1 MTGQAKKRV
10 GRLRQW
16 LAGGLLALSASA
28 AFAQVQGLP
37 PDVIRAWKATKLP
50 DSSLS
55 LVVQELGGPRMVALN
70 AKEPRNPASVM
81 KLVTTWAAL
90 SELGPNYVWR
100 TEFMTAPGARPDA
113 RGVLAGPLYL
123 RAGGDPQFLMQ
134 DLWALL
140 RELRLRGVKQIN
152 DLIIDRS
159 IFGQVAIDPGAFD
172 GAPDR
177 AYNASPDALMVGFG
191 AQRLLFTPDAAAQ
204 KWVPLIDPPL
214 PGLKLEGNVE
224 WSDIRCPGPPVVT
237 TEPLITQQGVT
248 IRLGGKVAGSCGEFS
263 LYRLALSQPEYATE
277 IFRLL
282 WKELGGTFKGQVK
295 SGMVPAD
302 AVVLASH
309 DSPTLA
315 EVIRQINK
323 RSNNVMAR
331 TLLLTLGAERGRRP
345 ATVTS
350 SEAVAKGALVKQGL
364 DMPELVIDNGA
375 GLSRDARVSADSLAS
390 MLTVAWNS
398 PVMPEYISSFAIA
411 GVDGTVRRR
420 LKGDG
425 TLGMAHL
432 KTGSLRDVRA
442 IAGYVLGASGKR
454 YVVVSIVNH
463 EQAGAVRAFDDALI
477 AWLAEQ

>member
-10 GRLRQW
+10 GGLRQW
-16 LAGGLLALSASA
+16 LAGGLLALSAGA

-191 AQRLLFTPDAAAQ
+191 AQRLLFTPDPAAH

-214 PGLKLEGNVE
+214 PGLKLEGSVE

-364 DMPELVIDNGA
+364 DMPELIIDNGA

-398 PVMPEYISSFAIA
+398 PLMPEYISSFAIA

-425 TLGMAHL
+425 TQGMAHL

>member
-1 MTGQAKKRV
+1 MTGQAMKRW
-10 GRLRQW
+10 GGLKRW
-16 LAGGLLALSASA
+16 LAGALVALSAGSA
-28 AFAQVQGLP
+28 CAQVQGLP
-37 PDVIRAWKATKLP
+37 PNVVNAWKASKLP

-55 LVVQELGGPRMVALN
+55 LVVQELGGQRLIALN

-152 DLIIDRS
+152 DLVIDRS
-159 IFGQVAIDPGAFD
+159 IFGQVATDPGAFD

-191 AQRLLFTPDAAAQ
+191 ALRLLFTPDPVAQ

-214 PGLKLEGNVE
+214 PGLKIEGSVQ

-248 IRLGGKVAGSCGEFS
+248 IRVGGKVAGSCGEFS
-263 LYRLALSQPEYATE
+263 LYRLALSQPDYATE
-277 IFRLL
+277 IFRML

-309 DSPTLA
+309 ESPTLS

-350 SEAVAKGALVKQGL
+350 SEAAAKGALIKQGL

-375 GLSRDARVSADSLAS
+375 GLSREARVSADSLAS

-425 TLGMAHL
+425 TQGMAHL
-432 KTGSLRDVRA
+432 KTGSLRDVRS

-477 AWLAEQ
+477 AWLADQ